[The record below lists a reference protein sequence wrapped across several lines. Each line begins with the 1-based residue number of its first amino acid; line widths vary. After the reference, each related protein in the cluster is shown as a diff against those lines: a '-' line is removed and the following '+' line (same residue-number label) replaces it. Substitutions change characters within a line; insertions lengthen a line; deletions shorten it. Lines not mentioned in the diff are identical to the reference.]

1 MTKKIC
7 SSQSRNS
14 SIDVMDFSYPVYH
27 DTGKKSYV
35 DFRAYDPATGTVR
48 RKKYHLDNIKSK
60 KERRLH
66 ANLLITKLVK
76 KLSTGWR
83 PWHDDIT
90 TKGYADF
97 EQVLDLYLKNVEK
110 TTTRSKTV
118 HAYTSRVN
126 VLREYISTLPYPIK
140 YAYQFDRQFVNE
152 FLDWIIIDRD
162 AGPRTRNN
170 YKGWCSVFAEFM
182 IQRKYIDSNPT
193 EGISKLVEKEK
204 KRQPLTKKMLQDLNK
219 YLNEH
224 DRYFLLAVLMEYYT
238 FIRPTELTNLR
249 IQDFSIKDQ
258 RVFVSGSFSKNKKDG
273 YVGVNE
279 TLIRLM
285 LDLHVFDHPGDDYL
299 FSTNFKPGVSK
310 VRADIF
316 NKRWVN
322 VRKRLGWGDEYQ
334 FYSLKDSGIRD
345 LANSA
350 GVVIARDQARHQDI
364 ATTNK
369 YLGHEKGVRQE
380 TKSFEG
386 FLSTPDDKT
395 PL

>member
-97 EQVLDLYLKNVEK
+97 DQVLDLYLKNVEK

-126 VLREYISTLPYPIK
+126 VLREYISTLPYPI
-140 YAYQFDRQFVNE
+140 
-152 FLDWIIIDRD
+152 I
-162 AGPRTRNN
+162 NN
-170 YKGWCSVFAEFM
+170 NNNSH
-182 IQRKYIDSNPT
+182 QQHYIVANRYY
-193 EGISKLVEKEK
+193 LK
-204 KRQPLTKKMLQDLNK
+204 K
-219 YLNEH
+219 
-224 DRYFLLAVLMEYYT
+224 
-238 FIRPTELTNLR
+238 I
-249 IQDFSIKDQ
+249 
-258 RVFVSGSFSKNKKDG
+258 
-273 YVGVNE
+273 
-279 TLIRLM
+279 
-285 LDLHVFDHPGDDYL
+285 
-299 FSTNFKPGVSK
+299 
-310 VRADIF
+310 
-316 NKRWVN
+316 
-322 VRKRLGWGDEYQ
+322 
-334 FYSLKDSGIRD
+334 
-345 LANSA
+345 
-350 GVVIARDQARHQDI
+350 
-364 ATTNK
+364 
-369 YLGHEKGVRQE
+369 
-380 TKSFEG
+380 
-386 FLSTPDDKT
+386 
-395 PL
+395 